1 MFHLLLSALR
11 GRRRTW
17 RFYGV
22 TCLSIKRGIISRWS
36 GHPISS
42 SMAHWETATWRR
54 GSPSVRTREL
64 ASQKWTVWMHQI
76 KSAWYKNKCSK
87 EMQMCA
93 HTRLA
98 RRRRIVVSWFCCN
111 RHTWSKPTIFRCHRK
126 CFRRLCWC
134 CYWLTGEWAC
144 EWMACIYKHTGQDQ
158 LVNDVSCSS
167 SHGRG
172 ATLSL
177 YTELCFTW
185 QNCFS
190 KWIDAALC
198 GRPSRDQ
205 FHRKPHDWFMSRWSK
220 LSFYFQGEILD
231 R

>member
-111 RHTWSKPTIFRCHRK
+111 RQTYNIQVSQKVFQEVVLVLLLAHRWVRASALINTCGMHLQTHWSRSVGKWCLVFFFTRPRGHPELIHRA
-126 CFRRLCWC
+126 L
-134 CYWLTGEWAC
+134 LH
-144 EWMACIYKHTGQDQ
+144 M
-158 LVNDVSCSS
+158 
-167 SHGRG
+167 
-172 ATLSL
+172 
-177 YTELCFTW
+177 TELF
-185 QNCFS
+185 
-190 KWIDAALC
+190 
-198 GRPSRDQ
+198 
-205 FHRKPHDWFMSRWSK
+205 
-220 LSFYFQGEILD
+220 
-231 R
+231 

>member
-1 MFHLLLSALR
+1 MVSLCSWSRSAVLWPPQWCWGKASHVTRLSKSAFFILVLTMFHLLLSALR

-134 CYWLTGEWAC
+134 CYWLTGEW
-144 EWMACIYKHTGQDQ
+144 EPRLW
-158 LVNDVSCSS
+158 
-167 SHGRG
+167 
-172 ATLSL
+172 
-177 YTELCFTW
+177 
-185 QNCFS
+185 
-190 KWIDAALC
+190 
-198 GRPSRDQ
+198 
-205 FHRKPHDWFMSRWSK
+205 
-220 LSFYFQGEILD
+220 
-231 R
+231 